1 MNNIIDTIKYFDYKK
16 IIIPLTLIILYI
28 IGFLYFEDKIN
39 NIEIPVQE
47 PIYIEKEVQVTEE
60 TKYVYIDIKGA
71 IKTPGVYKLEENS
84 RIIDAIN
91 IAGGLLKTANTT
103 YTNLSKILNDSD
115 VIKIYTNDEIKK
127 LEKETP
133 EELPKIENEIK
144 EETTND
150 NKLININTATKEQLE
165 TLNGIGESKA
175 NAIIDYRN
183 TNGNFNTI
191 EDIKNVTGISDTL
204 YDKIKEYIT
213 VK

>member
-47 PIYIEKEVQVTEE
+47 PIYLEKEEPIIEE
-60 TKYVYIDIKGA
+60 VKYIYIDIKGA

-84 RIIDAIN
+84 RIIDAIK

-115 VIKIYTNDEIKK
+115 VIKIYTNEEIKK

-133 EELPKIENEIK
+133 EELPKIENEIF
-144 EETTND
+144 EETQKENS
-150 NKLININTATKEQLE
+150 LININTATKEQLL

-183 TNGNFNTI
+183 TNGNFNSI

-204 YDKIKEYIT
+204 YDKIKDYIT